1 MSGYAIWQGTDPQYK
16 ASWEAAMESLRT
28 RAQALEF
35 SEQELVTLTARR
47 LQTVPETTLAR
58 VRILMDCV
66 PGLRGQAERALQWL
80 PTRQKRLL
88 LAAVAEAAP
97 AEEPPEPD
105 DGLPANMWDAW
116 DRPPGD
122 ATEITPPSVW
132 WKSPSDPM
140 LHIVTVK
147 PKPEPELAAA
157 GSFRWRN
164 GVMTITGPALTA
176 SARRRA
182 RERAALR
189 PKTRKIPAYTGGRG
203 FNVKVVGD
211 DPHRWRVLDQ
221 WGVPV
226 DGVKVTGSGSL
237 VASAPEP
244 LSTYTLPSGDTRL
257 DKMLAYSMGTMD
269 LLSAV
274 ARKELEVEEHQG
286 AFEKLA
292 AEIKKLAD
300 RPQPKIEVHPTPVHV
315 EAPIVNPTPVTVDL
329 STLKPPDVYVTVE
342 PPPRRGV
349 RVEVDAVTGEKTYV
363 PFDLPEEGEEA

>member
-122 ATEITPPSVW
+122 ATEITPPTIW
-132 WKSPSDPM
+132 WKSPSDPA
-140 LHIVTVK
+140 LRIGIVK
-147 PKPEPELAAA
+147 EEPEPELAAS
-157 GSFRWRN
+157 GSYRWRD
-164 GVMTITGPALTA
+164 GHMIITGPALTA
-176 SARRRA
+176 SASRRA
-182 RERAALR
+182 RERAR
-189 PKTRKIPAYTGGRG
+189 VTTRKLPLPAYTGGRG
-203 FNVKVVGD
+203 YRVQVTGD
-211 DPHRWRVLDQ
+211 DPRGWKVLDR
-221 WGVPV
+221 WACPV
-226 DGVKVTGSGSL
+226 EDVTVTETCSL
-237 VASAPEP
+237 VASGREP
-244 LSTYTLPSGDTRL
+244 LSSYQLPNGDTRL

-274 ARKELEVEEHQG
+274 ARKELEVEEHEG
-286 AFEKLA
+286 AFTKLA
-292 AEIKKLAD
+292 AEVRRLAD
-300 RPQPKIEVHPTPVHV
+300 RPAPKIEVHPTPVHV
-315 EAPIVNPTPVTVDL
+315 EAPIIPTPQVTVDL
-329 STLKPPDVYVTVE
+329 STLPVPDVHVHVE
-342 PPPRRGV
+342 QPKKRGV
-349 RVEVDAVTGEKTYV
+349 RVEIDEHGDKVYV
-363 PFDLPEEGEEA
+363 PFDIEDEGE